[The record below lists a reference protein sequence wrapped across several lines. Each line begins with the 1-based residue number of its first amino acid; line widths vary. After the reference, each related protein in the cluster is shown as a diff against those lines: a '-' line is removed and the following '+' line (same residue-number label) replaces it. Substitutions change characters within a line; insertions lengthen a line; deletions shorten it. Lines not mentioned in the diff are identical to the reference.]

1 MIKNNPFNHSSK
13 RLYVL
18 SLLWTLV
25 LLLIGAW
32 WVYLMMNS
40 HLLIDQTNRAKFSKM
55 IMWEGSSFIV
65 LLLLLSLS
73 LLALF
78 LKDVQKT
85 KSLQAFFAS
94 VTHELKTPLAS
105 MRLQGEV
112 IGELLENKN
121 DPQLQKLLGRLIED
135 TSKLENQLD
144 KILQLSRIE
153 RGGEL
158 NLTSVK
164 LIPHLKK
171 LCLEWLN
178 DRELEII
185 CENNNITILA
195 DEFAL
200 SMILKNL
207 MENSRIH
214 TSGTK
219 VSITVKENGSKV
231 QLIYNDGGHFQG
243 DMKKL
248 GSLFY
253 KLNSSKGS
261 GIGLYLSQKLMR
273 KMNGE
278 LKASVQN
285 EKLQF
290 ELNFMQAEHSHA

>member
-1 MIKNNPFNHSSK
+1 
-13 RLYVL
+13 
-18 SLLWTLV
+18 
-25 LLLIGAW
+25 
-32 WVYLMMNS
+32 
-40 HLLIDQTNRAKFSKM
+40 
-55 IMWEGSSFIV
+55 MWEGSSFIV

-253 KLNSSKGS
+253 KHNSSKGS